1 MSTAG
6 SPSSMGDTTGQHN
19 ARRENR
25 AEIMDQQ
32 VVMEEMPRILRNNHL
47 KCLPH
52 TPETAQ
58 ILHDTH
64 GFFANGR
71 EMSHQVEQHLFDA
84 FIEDDYDGHLH
95 LMTLHSV
102 VESKDVNGVS
112 FGETGDDI
120 NIRNSSFDN
129 DLLGPPLGIVFWRD
143 VSDEEMRE
151 WFDWKY
157 LTKAFGQDKPIKNG
171 KIREIV
177 PSKNTE
183 DSLKPIGKD
192 ETLHLVRQS
201 SIYSIQ
207 NMVKD
212 MYLPSTVDDDT
223 AVSST
228 THDGE
233 SRLDRINK
241 ELDNVDNNLTHAW
254 IKLELIAVRQQYWGN
269 HLGSLLLACAL
280 HHAHS
285 KLHQSRVILH
295 VAGGAEN
302 IPAVRL
308 YERFGFHPVPQ
319 GTLFHKPDRY
329 IYVLGD
335 IARSLGGITWNEG
348 ALEVTT
354 TLGDKLLE
362 DE

>member
-1 MSTAG
+1 
-6 SPSSMGDTTGQHN
+6 
-19 ARRENR
+19 
-25 AEIMDQQ
+25 MDQQ
-32 VVMEEMPRILRNNHL
+32 VVMEEIPRILRNKHL

-71 EMSHQVEQHLFDA
+71 DMSHQVEQHLFDA

-102 VESKDVNGVS
+102 VESQDVNDAS
-112 FGETGDDI
+112 FEETGDDI
-120 NIRNSSFDN
+120 DMSSSFFDN
-129 DLLGPPLGIVFWRD
+129 DLGPPLGIVFWRD
-143 VSDEEMRE
+143 VPDEEMRE

-157 LTKAFGQDKPIKNG
+157 LAKAFGQDKPIKNG
-171 KIREIV
+171 TIGEIV
-177 PSKNTE
+177 SNKNAE
-183 DSLKPIGKD
+183 DSLKSIGKD

-201 SIYSIQ
+201 SIHSIQ
-207 NMVKD
+207 HMVKD
-212 MYLPSTVDDDT
+212 MYLPSSVGDDT
-223 AVSST
+223 DVSST

-241 ELDNVDNNLTHAW
+241 DLDSVDDNLTHAW

-269 HLGSLLLACAL
+269 HLGSLLLSCAL

-295 VAGGAEN
+295 VAGGADN

-308 YERFGFHPVPQ
+308 YERFGFHPVRQ

-335 IARSLGGITWNEG
+335 IARSLGGITWKGG
-348 ALEVTT
+348 ALEATN
-354 TLGDKLLE
+354 TLGDNKLLE
-362 DE
+362 DD